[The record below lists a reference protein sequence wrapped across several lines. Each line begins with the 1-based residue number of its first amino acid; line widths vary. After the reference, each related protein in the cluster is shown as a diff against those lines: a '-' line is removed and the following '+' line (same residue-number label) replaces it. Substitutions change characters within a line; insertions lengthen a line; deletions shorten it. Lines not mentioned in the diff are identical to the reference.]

1 MTDPNQPLKYRYRL
15 TFAKKAAVKYI
26 AHLDLALA
34 WQRALRRAQI
44 PLAYSQGF
52 NPQPRLQFA
61 CSLPLGTVGRAEMVD
76 IVTTVPITPEESLI
90 QIRQALPA
98 GIELHAV
105 EAVPLKEPAL
115 QALVH
120 QGEYR
125 VLVETDMPPADL
137 RHRIDTLLAANEV
150 ILTRRRKKK
159 YEQFDLRPWLHE
171 LKLVSLENGEAQLHM
186 RLATGQFGNLRPADV
201 LKALDLADNWAEI
214 ERTRLIFSE
223 E

>member
-1 MTDPNQPLKYRYRL
+1 MTDPNQPPKYRYRL
-15 TFAKKAAVKYI
+15 IFAKKAAVKYI

-34 WQRALRRAQI
+34 WERALRRAQI

-52 NPQPRLQFA
+52 NPQPRIQFA
-61 CSLPLGTVGRAEMVD
+61 CSLPLGTMGRAEILD
-76 IVTTVPITPEESLI
+76 IITLEPLALDEALA
-90 QIRQALPA
+90 QIRTALPS
-98 GIELHAV
+98 GIELHSV
-105 EAVPLKEPAL
+105 EEVPLRDPAL

-125 VLVETDMPPADL
+125 ALVETDL
-137 RHRIDTLLAANEV
+137 SGEELTGRIDLLLAADE
-150 ILTRRRKKK
+150 IIQTRRRKKK
-159 YEQFDLRPWLHE
+159 IEEFDLRPWLHDLALE
-171 LKLVSLENGEAQLHM
+171 SLDNGEAHVHM

-201 LKALDLADNWAEI
+201 LKALGLDENWAEI

>member
-34 WQRALRRAQI
+34 WERALRRARI

-52 NPQPRLQFA
+52 NPQPKIQFA
-61 CSLPLGTVGRAEMVD
+61 CSLPLGTMGRAEILD
-76 IVTTVPITPEESLI
+76 ITTLEPLVPDETLA
-90 QIRQALPA
+90 QIRTSLPS

-105 EAVPLKEPAL
+105 EEVPLKEPAL

-125 VLVETDMPPADL
+125 VLVETDLSAEEMTQ
-137 RHRIDTLLAANEV
+137 RIDSLLAADE
-150 ILTRRRKKK
+150 IIQTRRRKKK
-159 YEQFDLRPWLHE
+159 IEKFDLRPWLHD
-171 LKLVSLENGEAQLHM
+171 LKLESLNDGEAQLYM

-214 ERTRLIFSE
+214 ERIRLIFSE
-223 E
+223 K